1 MTTLAGLGQN
11 SSAVITTKERF
22 LDFAGASTDCHR
34 L

>member
-22 LDFAGASTDCHR
+22 SKPRQDASR
-34 L
+34 